1 MTTHSKLPQCLG
13 RFVLIPL
20 VVGLT
25 ACAAPRDA
33 ASSMAETANQPNA
46 VSCWNDSANKTLLAS
61 STVNTTPEAK
71 SPTMTNLSF
80 KRRLDVILGF

>member
-13 RFVLIPL
+13 RFVLIPF

-25 ACAAPRDA
+25 ACAAPRDT
-33 ASSMAETANQPNA
+33 ASSAADTANQPNA
-46 VSCWNDSANKTLLAS
+46 VSCWNDSASKTLLAS
-61 STVNTTPEAK
+61 STVNTTPEAQ
-71 SPTMTNLSF
+71 SLRMTNLSS